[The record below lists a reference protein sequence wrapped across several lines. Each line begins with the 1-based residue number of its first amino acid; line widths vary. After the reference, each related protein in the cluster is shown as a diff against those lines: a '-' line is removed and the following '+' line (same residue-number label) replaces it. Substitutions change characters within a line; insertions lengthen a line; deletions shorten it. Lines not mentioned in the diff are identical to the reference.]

1 MYARIMNVTIHGE
14 EVPSCIAIGL
24 DQTTEPVQV
33 DHLVRVVVLNNFAD
47 VCNSLDVLIIWT
59 VVMKGVVTKRITI
72 RCGEVDSKM
81 EVDFTAT
88 DDVVEESVR
97 FIDPELGQINGL
109 LIFIH
114 SKMSLASLKLS

>member
-14 EVPSCIAIGL
+14 EMPSVTARHDL
-24 DQTTEPVQV
+24 STESVQV

-59 VVMKGVVTKRITI
+59 VVMKGAGLKRITI
-72 RCGEVDSKM
+72 RGGEVDSKM

-97 FIDPELGQINGL
+97 FIDPELAQINGL
-109 LIFIH
+109 LIVIH
-114 SKMSLASLKLS
+114 SEMSLASLKLS

>member
-14 EVPSCIAIGL
+14 EVPSCIEIGL
-24 DQTTEPVQV
+24 DLTTEPVQV

-59 VVMKGVVTKRITI
+59 VVMKGVGSSRITI
-72 RCGEVDSKM
+72 RAGEVDSKM